1 MSLNLCL
8 TGAGFA
14 QVYKVMKGL
23 CQLRHFTHLEDKK
36 VKWYRSMMAFLSSA
50 NESGETKEGPKVRL
64 KKRDRGRGGG
74 GQVVSVYAF
83 NSNDPSSNP
92 ADAYIFFCKIFV

>member
-1 MSLNLCL
+1 
-8 TGAGFA
+8 
-14 QVYKVMKGL
+14 
-23 CQLRHFTHLEDKK
+23 
-36 VKWYRSMMAFLSSA
+36 MMAFLSSA

-83 NSNDPSSNP
+83 YSNDPSSNP
-92 ADAYIFFCKIFV
+92 ADAYSFYCKIFVWKERK